1 MQISPSHNSRSPW
14 AIVQLR
20 TAGPPG
26 QLFNSGVP
34 APLGNCSTP
43 DCRGSSYR
51 PARHNCRRPPAARI
65 LDPRTPVRRNRRTGV
80 RGSRI
85 SGARKSGG
93 SGTFSKRPFP
103 PPRPPLGNCSTP
115 DCRAPRGTHNES
127 FAKVSRNFAK
137 RFLAPFKGI
146 HTESFAKLSRK
157 FREDRAS
164 GGTGDICARAR
175 ARGVAAGRP
184 YLAPLQIL
192 PGFRTS
198 GRPYL
203 APLRILPGFRTSGR
217 PYLAPLRILP
227 DSVLRGT
234 PTGAE
239 DGGAP
244 SRCTMGLIQAHRT
257 ACTGGRGRCEKVP
270 EPRDFRGRAGR
281 AEIPIR
287 DRAAGSQ
294 SATVRPIP
302 IRDRAAD
309 TPLATGAGHAF
320 TDLQDTEKSEAAP
333 GTGALKYG
341 IPAKSEGRQVGAP
354 RSTESRQN
362 LKGAR

>member
-1 MQISPSHNSRSPW
+1 MRIQRGELSQTCKLAH
-14 AIVQLR
+14 R
-20 TAGPPG
+20 TTPGPPG
-26 QLFNSGVP
+26 QLFNSGLP
-34 APLGNCSTP
+34 APLGNCSTPGCRPPWAIVQLRAAGPLGNCSTP

-184 YLAPLQIL
+184 YLAPLQ
-192 PGFRTS
+192 
-198 GRPYL
+198 
-203 APLRILPGFRTSGR
+203 
-217 PYLAPLRILP
+217 
-227 DSVLRGT
+227 
-234 PTGAE
+234 
-239 DGGAP
+239 
-244 SRCTMGLIQAHRT
+244 
-257 ACTGGRGRCEKVP
+257 
-270 EPRDFRGRAGR
+270 
-281 AEIPIR
+281 
-287 DRAAGSQ
+287 
-294 SATVRPIP
+294 
-302 IRDRAAD
+302 
-309 TPLATGAGHAF
+309 
-320 TDLQDTEKSEAAP
+320 
-333 GTGALKYG
+333 
-341 IPAKSEGRQVGAP
+341 
-354 RSTESRQN
+354 
-362 LKGAR
+362 